1 MALTSNAMIATLLI
15 VAAVCQ
21 IIGTASVA
29 INYYR
34 TGEIAKNIVGGSE
47 LSLASVHWE
56 RRKLAALA
64 GKLTRR
70 WWLSVGLVAYALG
83 ALIGLAA
90 GLIGLFR

>member
-1 MALTSNAMIATLLI
+1 MTSNTAIATFLI
-15 VAAVCQ
+15 IAAVCQ
-21 IIGTASVA
+21 IIGTTTVA

-34 TGEIAKNIVGGSE
+34 TGEIAKNIIGGSE

-70 WWLSVGLVAYALG
+70 WWLTL
-83 ALIGLAA
+83 GLAA
-90 GLIGLFR
+90 YVVGAIAGLTGGLIWLYR